1 MQTSFFGNLKNLN
14 VEDVVVVAIG
24 FPKYMPREERERLAT
39 AKELM
44 PTWDM
49 VKRGYTYAE
58 YVTLIEHDRH
68 VTAEKVLKKYQ
79 SKILLCHERDPK
91 ECHRRM
97 IARWIKERI
106 GESVEEVEPV
116 GISVNPRP
124 SVLIEK
130 PQLGLW

>member
-49 VKRGYTYAE
+49 VKRGYTYLE
-58 YVTLIEHDRH
+58 YVAFIERERK
-68 VTAEKVLKKYQ
+68 VTAEKIFRTYQ
-79 SKILLCHERDPK
+79 SNILLCHERDPK

-97 IARWIKERI
+97 IARWIEERI
-106 GESVEEVEPV
+106 GEKVNEVEIV
-116 GISVNPRP
+116 QKNII
-124 SVLIEK
+124 IEK
-130 PQLGLW
+130 PQLVLW